1 MENWRKEGDNFYKM
15 DAESIVTIREELSD
29 DFLSLVGEQ
38 LVVVKRLVEQLDDDQ
53 LGTQL
58 KFEQ

>member
-1 MENWRKEGDNFYKM
+1 MDEEN
-15 DAESIVTIREELSD
+15 ILTIREELSD